1 MVGGSFTGLTVNRK
15 LVLAV
20 PPSASLTVMVMVAV
34 PYRLGRGV
42 KATVRLVPSP
52 VKMIFL
58 SVISA
63 GLDELPV
70 TTRLVGADSASFTVN
85 ATPATGVSSSV
96 VWAVMLEMVG
106 GSFTGLT
113 VNRKLV
119 RSEERRVGQAG
130 RLRVCRQ

>member
-63 GLDELPV
+63 GLDEVPV
-70 TTRLVGADSASFTVN
+70 TTRLVGAVSASFTVN
-85 ATPATGVSSSV
+85 ATPATGVSSSEIGRASCREGVAAWAGV
-96 VWAVMLEMVG
+96 VGKRKMV
-106 GSFTGLT
+106 L
-113 VNRKLV
+113 
-119 RSEERRVGQAG
+119 A
-130 RLRVCRQ
+130 